1 MSAAIATA
9 RRKKLIAALQEA
21 GLDLLIAFGNS
32 WQGDYLKYATDF
44 GLVEGNGLATIEAS
58 GATTLYL
65 ESTVDAERALLEVP
79 ELTVVY
85 TPHPIV
91 DVLAFLRSTDGKRIG
106 GAPYH
111 LLPQALTAQAVIAD
125 ATALLDGLLMRK
137 TPEELEAIRRSALL
151 ADRAYEIFRAAAVPG
166 RKQYELV
173 AEVETFLRTQ
183 GSPENFM
190 LVGSGGVDVR
200 GMVPP
205 SERAL
210 APGDLVTT
218 ELTPE
223 VDGYYAQ
230 ICRTLVVGARAGD
243 AQRKAFAVFLEALEA
258 GVAAV
263 RPGAK
268 ASDVAKAENDV
279 FRKYGLGEYT
289 TNAYTRV
296 RGHGLGLFADSKPHL
311 LEDVDVVLEPGM
323 AIVVHPNTYHPEAGY
338 IVLGDTVIVTETGA
352 EVVTRTPRVLFEGI

>member
-1 MSAAIATA
+1 VIASVRRSRLLAAM
-9 RRKKLIAALQEA
+9 REA
-21 GLDLLIAFGNS
+21 GIDLLVAYGNS
-32 WQGDYLKYATDF
+32 WQGDYLRYVTDF
-44 GLVEGNGLATIEAS
+44 GLVEGHGLATIDAR
-58 GATTLYL
+58 GGIMLYL
-65 ESTVDAERALLEVP
+65 ESAVDAERALLESQDVTVRLVP
-79 ELTVVY
+79 
-85 TPHPIV
+85 
-91 DVLAFLRSTDGKRIG
+91 DVAAAALESVRAANGKRLG

-111 LLPQALTAQAVIAD
+111 LLPRALTTAAQLSD
-125 ATALLDGLLMRK
+125 ATKVLDGLLMHK
-137 TPEELEAIRRSALL
+137 APEELDAIRRSARM
-151 ADRAYEIFRAAAVPG
+151 ADDAYNVFRASAVAG

-173 AEVETFLRTQ
+173 ADVEAFLRAN

-190 LVGSGGVDVR
+190 LVGSGGTDVR

-205 SERAL
+205 SEREL

-230 ICRTLVVGARAGD
+230 ICRTLVVGRANE
-243 AQRKAFAVFLEALEA
+243 AQKKAFGVFLEALEA

-263 RPGAK
+263 RPGAR
-268 ASDVAKAENDV
+268 ACDVAKAENDV

-323 AIVVHPNTYHPEAGY
+323 SIVVHPNTYHPEVGY
-338 IVLGDTVIVTETGA
+338 IVVGDTVIVTGDGA
-352 EVVTRTPRVLFEGI
+352 EIVTQTPRVLFETE

>member
-1 MSAAIATA
+1 MTLPIASARRDKLKAAING
-9 RRKKLIAALQEA
+9 A
-21 GLDLLIAFGNS
+21 GLDVLIAFGNS

-44 GLVEGNGLATIEAS
+44 GLVEGNGLATIDAD
-58 GATTLYL
+58 GAVALYL
-65 ESTVDAERALLEVP
+65 ESAVDSERAELEAPGV
-79 ELTVVY
+79 TVVQ
-85 TPHPIV
+85 THEPAAA
-91 DVLAFLRSTDGKRIG
+91 LAAKLKGTESKRIG

-111 LLPQALTAQAVIAD
+111 LLPRALTSQLQIANS
-125 ATALLDGLLMRK
+125 TALIDALLMRK
-137 TPEELEAIRRSALL
+137 APEELEAIRRSARL
-151 ADRAYEIFRAAAVPG
+151 ADEAYGVFRESAVEG
-166 RKQYELV
+166 CKQYELV
-173 AEVETFLRTQ
+173 ADVEKFLRAQ

-210 APGDLVTT
+210 ASGDLVTT

-230 ICRTLVVGARAGD
+230 ICRTLVVGRAND
-243 AQRKAFAVFLEALEA
+243 AQRKAFGVFLEALEA
-258 GVAAV
+258 GVATV
-263 RPGAK
+263 RAGVK
-268 ASDVAKAENDV
+268 ASDVARAENDV

-296 RGHGLGLFADSKPHL
+296 RGHGLGLFADSKPHI

-323 AIVVHPNTYHPEAGY
+323 SIVVHPNTYHPEVGY

-352 EVVTRTPRVLFEGI
+352 EIVTQTPRVLFESA

>member
-1 MSAAIATA
+1 MTLPIATA
-9 RRKKLIAALQEA
+9 RRNKLKAAMSGA
-21 GLDLLIAFGNS
+21 GLDVLVAFGNS

-44 GLVEGNGLATIEAS
+44 GLVEGNGLATIDAE
-58 GATTLYL
+58 GAIALYL
-65 ESTVDAERALLEVP
+65 ESAVDSERAALESPGV
-79 ELTVVY
+79 TVVNVRD
-85 TPHPIV
+85 PAAA
-91 DVLAFLRSTDGKRIG
+91 VLGQLEGAGSKRIG

-111 LLPQALTAQAVIAD
+111 LLPRALTSRCKIAD

-137 TPEELEAIRRSALL
+137 APEELDAIRRSARL
-151 ADRAYEIFRAAAVPG
+151 ADEAYAVFLESAVAG
-166 RKQYELV
+166 CKQYELV
-173 AEVETFLRTQ
+173 ADVEKFLRAH

-190 LVGSGGVDVR
+190 LVGSGGADVR

-210 APGDLVTT
+210 ASGDLVTT

-230 ICRTLVVGARAGD
+230 ICRTLVVGRATD
-243 AQRKAFAVFLEALEA
+243 AQHKAFGVFLEALEA
-258 GVAAV
+258 GVATV
-263 RPGAK
+263 RAGVK
-268 ASDVAKAENDV
+268 ASEVAKAENDV

-296 RGHGLGLFADSKPHL
+296 RGHGLGLFADSKPHI

-323 AIVVHPNTYHPEAGY
+323 SIVVHPNTYHPEVGY
-338 IVLGDTVIVTETGA
+338 IVLGDTVIVTETVP
-352 EVVTRTPRVLFEGI
+352 EIVTQTPRVLFESA